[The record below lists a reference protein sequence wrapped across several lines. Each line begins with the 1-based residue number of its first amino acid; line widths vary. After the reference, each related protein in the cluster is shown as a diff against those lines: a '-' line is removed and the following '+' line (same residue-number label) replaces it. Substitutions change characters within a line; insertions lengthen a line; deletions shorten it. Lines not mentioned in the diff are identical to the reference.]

1 MGGLEI
7 RMDFLHIIMPLG
19 DGISIEDIPQDVK
32 DAAKKSVE
40 MWEDYLEE
48 ETRHRIEERKN
59 NIEKLKAELELAK
72 NNNRVIPMPQY
83 IESKLN
89 WEKQFY

>member
-7 RMDFLHIIMPLG
+7 RMDFLNITMPLG

-40 MWEDYLEE
+40 MWENYLEE
-48 ETRHRIEERKN
+48 ETRRRIEKCKN
-59 NIEKLKAELELAK
+59 NIEELKVELEMAK
-72 NNNRVIPMPQY
+72 NNNCVIPMPQY